1 MARPS
6 WPGSSERPCCRSRLV
21 TSPAPRPKPC
31 KEIDE
36 MKSLIRYK
44 PESADENQRLIEKV
58 YEELAAR
65 DPGGIRYATLRLEDG
80 VSFIHIFMTDSDDT
94 PNALGGIAAFAE
106 FQREPP
112 QRCVDLPVAQAATV
126 IGSYR
131 LLSG

>member
-1 MARPS
+1 MHS
-6 WPGSSERPCCRSRLV
+6 V
-21 TSPAPRPKPC
+21 
-31 KEIDE
+31 
-36 MKSLIRYK
+36 IRYKTK

-80 VSFIHIFMTDSDDT
+80 VSFVHIFTNDSDDK

-106 FQREPP
+106 FQRELP

-131 LLSG
+131 LLADPVRS

>member
-1 MARPS
+1 MHS
-6 WPGSSERPCCRSRLV
+6 V
-21 TSPAPRPKPC
+21 
-31 KEIDE
+31 
-36 MKSLIRYK
+36 IRYQTK
-44 PESADENQRLIEKV
+44 PDSADENQRLIEKV

-80 VSFIHIFMTDSDDT
+80 VSFVHIFATDSDDT
-94 PNALGGIAAFAE
+94 PSGLGGIAAFAE
-106 FQREPP
+106 FQRELA